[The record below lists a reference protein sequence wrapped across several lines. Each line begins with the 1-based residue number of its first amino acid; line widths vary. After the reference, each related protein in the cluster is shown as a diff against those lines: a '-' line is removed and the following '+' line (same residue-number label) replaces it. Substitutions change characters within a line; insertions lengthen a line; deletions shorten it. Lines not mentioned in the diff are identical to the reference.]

1 MPLSRQLVLS
11 LFSIFLALFIGAVW
25 ISVSNTKDYIE
36 QQLTSHAQDTATSLG
51 LSITPYIG
59 DEDLPLIETMV
70 NAIFDRGYYSAIVLK
85 NTEGEVIIER
95 HNPVSLEHVPTWFI
109 NLFPLSP
116 PVRQTEINDGWT
128 IAGELSVQSNP
139 GIGYAQL
146 WDNSVDAFRLF
157 LFVFSVGLVLVWFLV
172 RMVTVPIMAVVKQA
186 EAISLQKFDKVNLQP
201 KTLELRIFVDAIN
214 LMSERLADLFG
225 RLSTQTERYRDF
237 AYSDG
242 LTKVGNRRAFDL
254 AFDHILGDAEHQTS
268 SYLMLVRLSSLNQ
281 INRNVGFLEGDA
293 YIKTVCELLSEH
305 LSQQKIG
312 YTLYRLVGADFA
324 VIIEDID
331 EANCLALC
339 QQVINKCNAIEKSE
353 YESGTAHIGVG
364 SFNYGD
370 NKKVVLEQV
379 DNALTQASFSQSK
392 WQAVDQSQSIKSN
405 DTWREQIKALL
416 AKDTADFLAQPI
428 KSFSGEIAYQ
438 EWLARFPD
446 PQSDEYLPMAELIP
460 ATIRLDFAQKLD
472 ELLVRCAFKKLV
484 EHSGQIGL
492 NISRLSLLKPS
503 FQQWLLAQLTQ
514 LGAQRVNLVLEI
526 PERCLFGDTVS
537 FLRFINQVK
546 SLEVKITIE
555 RFGAQV
561 ASLTHLRTIKPDF
574 LKLDGRFT
582 KNIHTE
588 KDNQLFVH
596 SLVNIAHG
604 LGIKVIAEKI
614 ETEEEANTL
623 KAMTIDYIQ
632 GYYVGKPDIL
642 RI

>member
-59 DEDLPLIETMV
+59 DDDLPLIETMV

-85 NTEGEVIIER
+85 NTEGKVILER
-95 HNPVSLEHVPTWFI
+95 RNPVSLEHVPTWFI

-116 PVRQTEINDGWT
+116 PIRQTEINDGWT

-139 GIGYAQL
+139 GIGYEQL
-146 WDNSVDAFRLF
+146 WDNAVDSFRLF
-157 LFVFSVGLVLVWFLV
+157 LLVFSVGLVLVWFLV
-172 RMVTVPIMAVVKQA
+172 RMVTIPIMAVVKQA
-186 EAISLQKFDKVNLQP
+186 EAISLQKFDKVNLKP

-225 RLSTQTERYRDF
+225 RLSNQTERYRDF

-254 AFDHILGDAEHQTS
+254 AFEQILGDAEHQTS
-268 SYLMLVRLSSLNQ
+268 SFLMFVRLSSLNQ

-293 YIKTVCELLSEH
+293 YIKTVCELINEH
-305 LSQQKIG
+305 LRQQKIG
-312 YTLYRLVGADFA
+312 YSLYRLVGADFA

-339 QQVINKCNAIEKSE
+339 QQLIDKCNAIEKSE

-370 NKKVVLEQV
+370 NKKAVLEQV
-379 DNALTQASFSQSK
+379 DNALTQANFSQLK
-392 WQAVDQSQSIKSN
+392 WQAVDQAQSIKSN

-428 KSFSGEIAYQ
+428 KDFSGELAYQ

-446 PQSDEYLPMAELIP
+446 PQSDQYLPMAELIP

-484 EHSGQIGL
+484 QHSGQVGL
-492 NISRLSLLKPS
+492 NISRLSLLKPA
-503 FQQWLLAQLTQ
+503 FQKWLLLQLTQ

-526 PERCLFGDTVS
+526 PERCLLGDTAH
-537 FLRFINQVK
+537 FLAFIAQLK
-546 SLEVKITIE
+546 SLDVKITVE

-561 ASLTHLRTIKPDF
+561 ASITQLRTVKPDY
-574 LKLDGRFT
+574 LKIDGRFT
-582 KNIHTE
+582 KNIDKE

-614 ETEEEANTL
+614 ETAEEVEIL
-623 KAMTIDYIQ
+623 KTMKLDYIQ
-632 GYYVGKPDIL
+632 GYFVGKPE
-642 RI
+642 RVV